1 MGKQAQT
8 GGIRLNCRKEDLL
21 LYAVTDRRWLQG
33 HTLYEQVQEALQ
45 GGITMLQ
52 LREKKLAEQEF
63 LEEAVQMKRLCGR
76 YHVPLIINDD
86 PKIAQRADA
95 DGVHIGQ
102 EDLDLCSTRAILGP
116 DKIIGVS
123 ARTVEQAVLAQE
135 QGADYLGVGAVF
147 QTGTK
152 QDAKVISFE
161 RLAEIC
167 RSVTIPVVAIGG
179 ITEDNMDKLKSSG
192 ISGIAVVSA
201 VFAQKD
207 IRQVV
212 KRLREKAMQVT
223 LP

>member
-1 MGKQAQT
+1 M
-8 GGIRLNCRKEDLL
+8 
-21 LYAVTDRRWLQG
+21 
-33 HTLYEQVQEALQ
+33 
-45 GGITMLQ
+45 
-52 LREKKLAEQEF
+52 
-63 LEEAVQMKRLCGR
+63 
-76 YHVPLIINDD
+76 
-86 PKIAQRADA
+86 
-95 DGVHIGQ
+95 
-102 EDLDLCSTRAILGP
+102 
-116 DKIIGVS
+116 
-123 ARTVEQAVLAQE
+123 LAQE